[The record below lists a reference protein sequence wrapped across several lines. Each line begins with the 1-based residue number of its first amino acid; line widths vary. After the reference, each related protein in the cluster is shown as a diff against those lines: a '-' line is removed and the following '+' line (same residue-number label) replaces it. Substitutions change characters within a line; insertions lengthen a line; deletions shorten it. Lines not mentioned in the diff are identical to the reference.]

1 MADAIV
7 SMNNVWIR
15 YDHNIVLEDISF
27 SVSEREIVSIVG
39 PNGSGKSTL
48 LKCIMGFKD
57 PFKGS
62 ISVFGKNPRAVQ
74 SSGMIGYL
82 PQGTSYDHT
91 FPVSVYDVVAMGRYA
106 NKRVVERLDNR
117 DRSLVK
123 ESLFRVGMEGYLD
136 HHFGSLSGGQKQRV
150 LIARALA
157 RKPRL
162 LLLDEPSTGLDA
174 VAQDNF
180 YLLLKM
186 LRDEEDLTIVMVSH
200 DIGAVSNI
208 VDKLACIKRKIHFHG
223 RPQDCVPSEALERV
237 FGKDVYFVSHDE
249 HCETCRRNK
258 K

>member
-1 MADAIV
+1 VADEIV
-7 SMNNVWIR
+7 TMSNVWIR
-15 YDHNIVLEDISF
+15 YDHNVVLEDISF
-27 SVSEREIVSIVG
+27 SVAEKEIVSIVG

-62 ISVFGKNPRAVQ
+62 ISVFGKSPRAVQ

-82 PQGTSYDHT
+82 PQATSHDHS

-106 NKRVVERLDNR
+106 NKRIMERLKDN
-117 DRSLVK
+117 DRTLI
-123 ESLFRVGMEGYLD
+123 EEALARVGMDDYLG

-180 YLLLKM
+180 YLLLKK
-186 LRDEEDLTIVMVSH
+186 LRDEEDLTIIMVSH

-208 VDKLACIKRKIHFHG
+208 VDKLACVKRKMHFHG
-223 RPQDCVPSEALERV
+223 SPQECVPSEALERV